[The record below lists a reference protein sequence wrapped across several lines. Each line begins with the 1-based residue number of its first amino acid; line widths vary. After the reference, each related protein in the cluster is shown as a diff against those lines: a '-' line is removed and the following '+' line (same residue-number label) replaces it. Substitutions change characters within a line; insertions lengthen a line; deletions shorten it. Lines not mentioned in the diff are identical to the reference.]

1 MKKVIGLVLLIALL
15 SGCTPGSDVEVVT
28 DLVSIPSPSHIQ
40 EQLSNILQVNATVD
54 VQDIDLR
61 RLSILPC
68 TFQVLNT
75 QAALDLLCSDE
86 KIVSHEM
93 TSTEGLGPNAEQ
105 NIYRFKSG
113 AMLICG
119 NTLCCYSTSDAEKL
133 FEIIGDDIETQFSDE
148 DQWHNEFA
156 FMSRQDIEENVLDL
170 CSRFKIS
177 AKNMEIRAIDYRA
190 VKGKDQS
197 QKYTWS
203 EVDNFYYV
211 SVFPFCGELPLSSI
225 NHGDLADGSYMI
237 GSTIKAIYSEKG
249 LIYWNSNFLFQQ
261 TKEPDLGD
269 GIISVYTALKSLAAK
284 YDLLLT
290 SASYTITNIDLVY
303 LPVRTGHNAYGLRP
317 VWQFKL
323 VEDNDEEQRQ
333 MYFVNIDATS
343 GKEIR

>member
-1 MKKVIGLVLLIALL
+1 MFTKQLIIILHEGESACLQGEVLSPLHNVTLGDQYEKVIGLVLLIALL

-133 FEIIGDDIETQFSDE
+133 LRLSEMTLKHSFQ
-148 DQWHNEFA
+148 
-156 FMSRQDIEENVLDL
+156 M
-170 CSRFKIS
+170 KI
-177 AKNMEIRAIDYRA
+177 N
-190 VKGKDQS
+190 G
-197 QKYTWS
+197 TT
-203 EVDNFYYV
+203 N
-211 SVFPFCGELPLSSI
+211 LPLCPGRI
-225 NHGDLADGSYMI
+225 
-237 GSTIKAIYSEKG
+237 
-249 LIYWNSNFLFQQ
+249 
-261 TKEPDLGD
+261 
-269 GIISVYTALKSLAAK
+269 
-284 YDLLLT
+284 
-290 SASYTITNIDLVY
+290 
-303 LPVRTGHNAYGLRP
+303 
-317 VWQFKL
+317 
-323 VEDNDEEQRQ
+323 
-333 MYFVNIDATS
+333 
-343 GKEIR
+343 